1 MNGGA
6 AKKLGGVLTPQ
17 KICPCNNTC
26 DTVNL
31 YRIKSCTGYYHQ
43 VNSFGSHNIA
53 VAILF
58 SRLDKLEKYNDT
70 GCGNSSYVPL
80 SQLDVDWKYPGYG
93 RMTMGNAHLETAR

>member
-1 MNGGA
+1 VALLQNTELC
-6 AKKLGGVLTPQ
+6 AKSASLYRALY
-17 KICPCNNTC
+17 
-26 DTVNL
+26 NL